1 MAINK
6 QQTLFALDCGATN
19 WRLYRSAYEWTG
31 NRAKLLGEPQAS
43 PITSF
48 IDRKLPSIIYLDPE
62 GANLESFGELAQ
74 QELENKKNRGR
85 VREYFK
91 PCIGSHLEEN
101 PLPHQRRYTHAQA
114 MQYTRL
120 LLSTILEQIRQ
131 EKWRAEAFD
140 DRLWF
145 TFAYPIHW
153 RYEHGGK
160 IFAEHQQLVQECF
173 GDTFKQIRFVAEPEG
188 AILSLQHRGLLEKQ
202 KNNDV
207 TLIVDVGGSTTDI
220 IAGQLD
226 PINGKLNYLGRYGE
240 PFGGGLYDAELA
252 KYIAD
257 ELNIPASALADDP
270 SALVSLRVSGQRLK
284 ESLSRQMM
292 FPGRNISTHQRN
304 ITLVMRDGTIFRRL
318 VALDEVR
325 FRNATSHLDNDLRKL
340 IEKALTKIA
349 VSEEDIAQVVLVGGG
364 AQLFTIM
371 SFLRERFGTEKVL
384 LADNPD
390 EVVVQGIGLEY
401 QASFDDIEPTIIFPA
416 PTSKKMPTKTAVSL
430 PSPNWFLQHGT
441 KEFPIQ
447 PGTTTLGRGKSNHIQ
462 VEDIKASRLHAEITL
477 NDNKLEI
484 TDKGSTNGTFLNGQR
499 LKPYE
504 ANPVKIGDMISIGKI
519 KLKVE
524 KIKNG

>member
-1 MAINK
+1 
-6 QQTLFALDCGATN
+6 
-19 WRLYRSAYEWTG
+19 
-31 NRAKLLGEPQAS
+31 
-43 PITSF
+43 
-48 IDRKLPSIIYLDPE
+48 
-62 GANLESFGELAQ
+62 
-74 QELENKKNRGR
+74 
-85 VREYFK
+85 
-91 PCIGSHLEEN
+91 
-101 PLPHQRRYTHAQA
+101 
-114 MQYTRL
+114 
-120 LLSTILEQIRQ
+120 
-131 EKWRAEAFD
+131 
-140 DRLWF
+140 
-145 TFAYPIHW
+145 
-153 RYEHGGK
+153 
-160 IFAEHQQLVQECF
+160 
-173 GDTFKQIRFVAEPEG
+173 
-188 AILSLQHRGLLEKQ
+188 
-202 KNNDV
+202 
-207 TLIVDVGGSTTDI
+207 
-220 IAGQLD
+220 
-226 PINGKLNYLGRYGE
+226 
-240 PFGGGLYDAELA
+240 
-252 KYIAD
+252 
-257 ELNIPASALADDP
+257 
-270 SALVSLRVSGQRLK
+270 
-284 ESLSRQMM
+284 MM